1 MLKTEYLKINANT
14 RELKAPYTQPKNI
27 LQTSLIPAEDE
38 NKRLDEEA
46 APQYSRIV
54 VRDENLELH
63 GEIACLKVVDRASQ
77 SVQVQNGPHTA
88 VK

>member
-38 NKRLDEEA
+38 NMRLDGEA
-46 APQYSRIV
+46 APQCSRIV
-54 VRDENLELH
+54 ARDQNLELH
-63 GEIACLKVVDRASQ
+63 GEIADHEVVDQ
-77 SVQVQNGPHTA
+77 
-88 VK
+88 